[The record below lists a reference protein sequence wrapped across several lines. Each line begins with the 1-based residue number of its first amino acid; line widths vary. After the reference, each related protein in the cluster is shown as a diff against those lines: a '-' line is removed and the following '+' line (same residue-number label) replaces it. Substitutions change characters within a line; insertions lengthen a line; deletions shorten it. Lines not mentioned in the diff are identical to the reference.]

1 MGMPTASIAQNP
13 NNPPM
18 QPQSSGGK
26 GMAGGTPPVSTQ
38 SMRQD
43 QVMPQGGIGMM
54 TSFGGQEGQA
64 SLSLGSQGGGKG
76 GGKGGSIQPSNM
88 TMTATSGQPT
98 MGKPNPYPN
107 TTGSWDN
114 SATQQPPAQMSG
126 GKGKG
131 A

>member
-1 MGMPTASIAQNP
+1 MPTASIAQNP
-13 NNPPM
+13 SNPPM

-26 GMAGGTPPVSTQ
+26 GMAGGTPPVSQQ
-38 SMRQD
+38 SMQP
-43 QVMPQGGIGMM
+43 QVMPDMNMPQ
-54 TSFGGQEGQA
+54 S
-64 SLSLGSQGGGKG
+64 GGKS

-88 TMTATSGQPT
+88 TMTATSGQPI
-98 MGKPNPYPN
+98 MGQPNRYPN

>member
-1 MGMPTASIAQNP
+1 MGMPSASIAQNP
-13 NNPPM
+13 SNPPM
-18 QPQSSGGK
+18 QQPQSSGGK

-38 SMRQD
+38 TPMQP
-43 QVMPQGGIGMM
+43 QVMPQPNMPE
-54 TSFGGQEGQA
+54 S
-64 SLSLGSQGGGKG
+64 SGKG

-88 TMTATSGQPT
+88 TISSTSGQPT
-98 MGKPNPYPN
+98 TGQPNPYPN